1 MGLETLNDYIR
12 LKSNQA
18 IYEYIAE
25 NDLDY
30 WYDRAKDDEYDRF
43 LISLC
48 EKYGIELDYAEL
60 EKDEI
65 QEEIYEMEDLLT
77 SKLKRILFRKE
88 E

>member
-1 MGLETLNDYIR
+1 MGLETLKDYIR

-25 NDLDY
+25 NDIDY
-30 WYDRAKDDEYDRF
+30 WYDRAKDDEYDQF

-77 SKLKRILFRKE
+77 SKLKRILFKKE

>member
-1 MGLETLNDYIR
+1 MGLETLKDYIR

-25 NDLDY
+25 NDIDY
-30 WYDRAKDDEYDRF
+30 WYDRAKDDEYDQF

-77 SKLKRILFRKE
+77 SKLERILFKKE

>member
-25 NDLDY
+25 NDIDY
-30 WYDRAKDDEYDRF
+30 WYDRAKDDEYDQF

-77 SKLKRILFRKE
+77 SKLKRILFKKE

>member
-1 MGLETLNDYIR
+1 MSLEILKDYIR

-25 NDLDY
+25 NDIDY
-30 WYDRAKDDEYDRF
+30 WYDRAKDDEYDQF

-77 SKLKRILFRKE
+77 SKLKRILFKKE